1 MSSEGIETND
11 DDAVDVTDVGIGD
24 KNFDKN
30 LNVKAECCRRE
41 AERKAHEMA
50 VLVADLQ
57 KMRTQTARNA
67 VSRHHTENP
76 PSLLEFL

>member
-24 KNFDKN
+24 KN
-30 LNVKAECCRRE
+30 LNVKAECFRRE

-67 VSRHHTENP
+67 VSPHDTENC
-76 PSLLEFL
+76 LLEFL